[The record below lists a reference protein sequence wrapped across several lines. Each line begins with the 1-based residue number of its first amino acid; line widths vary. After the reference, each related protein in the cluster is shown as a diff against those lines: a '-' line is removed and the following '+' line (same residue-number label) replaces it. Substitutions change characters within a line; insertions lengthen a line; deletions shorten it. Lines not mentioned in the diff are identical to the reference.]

1 MSDRTFK
8 EMSMKGRKP
17 EYTQGFREEAVK
29 LWRKWDGTQEE
40 LAKHLGVT
48 TRSLRRWLR
57 RTEAEE
63 AVVEARKAGVVPLRD
78 LEVKRMGKKITQLE
92 EANAALQETVRF
104 LAARRRK

>member
-1 MSDRTFK
+1 
-8 EMSMKGRKP
+8 MKGRKP
-17 EYTQGFREEAVK
+17 EYTQGFRDQAVRM
-29 LWRKWDGTQEE
+29 WREWDGTQAD

-63 AVVEARKAGVVPLRD
+63 AITEARKAGAVPLRD
-78 LEVKRMGKKITQLE
+78 LEVKRMKKEISKLE